1 MVRDLDI
8 EEACPSGALEV
19 AVTTALVALTFLV
32 TLKDPGKPS
41 AVADR
46 GT

>member
-1 MVRDLDI
+1 MRFGYRKSRVQVVLV
-8 EEACPSGALEV
+8 EV
-19 AVTTALVALTFLV
+19 AVTTALLAVTFLV

-41 AVADR
+41 AAADR